1 MWKYDK
7 EKDYSKYENSYVTI
21 TYKVYKY
28 GNKGLVRQMESGWL
42 KGINNSCITLLSPDT
57 YRFHKLIICNEL
69 IGELFKDNTLDFCLK
84 IKTIRQN
91 LKDKIISKTNS
102 DMYTQIFSFLKK
114 DYEII

>member
-42 KGINNSCITLLSPDT
+42 ISWPS
-57 YRFHKLIICNEL
+57 
-69 IGELFKDNTLDFCLK
+69 LF
-84 IKTIRQN
+84 
-91 LKDKIISKTNS
+91 S
-102 DMYTQIFSFLKK
+102 
-114 DYEII
+114 